1 MLLTKR
7 LAFPRG
13 IAMNCLSDD
22 EEFVLV
28 VRKKLLLERGSEH
41 TTIGKDRK

>member
-1 MLLTKR
+1 MLLTKDS
-7 LAFPRG
+7 ASP
-13 IAMNCLSDD
+13 DD